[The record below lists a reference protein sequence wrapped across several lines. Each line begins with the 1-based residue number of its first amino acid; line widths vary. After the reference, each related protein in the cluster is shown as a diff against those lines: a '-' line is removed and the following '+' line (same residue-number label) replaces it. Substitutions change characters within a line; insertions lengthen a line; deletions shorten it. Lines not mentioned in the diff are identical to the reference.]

1 MSQVLNQIVPLDIAN
16 IILEY
21 TGYHK
26 CRNGQYMPQIARSS
40 KIYRTVRRLFNR
52 TISHKTANNGFV
64 VLKVSPTTKYIVFDS
79 YKSALCRL

>member
-1 MSQVLNQIVPLDIAN
+1 MSQLLNQMVPSDIAN

-26 CRNGQYMPQIARSS
+26 CRNGQYMPQIVRTT
-40 KIYRTVRRLFNR
+40 KIYRTARRLLNR
-52 TISHKTANNGFV
+52 TISHRTANNGFAI
-64 VLKVSPTTKYIVFDS
+64 LYVSPLTKYIVFDS